1 MDEKLKIFQT
11 DIYAS
16 LKEIKSKID
25 SKVNN
30 TDYEKASNILE
41 ERLKQ
46 LMQLIYLKSDKM

>member
-46 LMQLIYLKSDKM
+46 LM